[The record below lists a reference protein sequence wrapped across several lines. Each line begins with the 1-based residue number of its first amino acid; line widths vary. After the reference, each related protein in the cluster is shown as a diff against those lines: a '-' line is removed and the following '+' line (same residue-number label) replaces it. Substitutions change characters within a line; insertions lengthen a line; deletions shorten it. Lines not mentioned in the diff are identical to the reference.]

1 MAGDNNCQYCSHEK
15 GPTNGR
21 PPPESLTCQRELPE
35 IPKRARSPRMMRHV
49 IKQTYTRASDVPSRE
64 SSVISHSRASGR
76 MGGCHPTRP
85 FMLFRLRCSGLIE
98 AYTLVVRLP
107 PSLRTHLV
115 IMDYMCSVSH
125 ILMMLVSRDRN
136 FGAVASRRPKVRV
149 PRVDERGPRGPEI
162 SFRPTSPGTLTCIT

>member
-1 MAGDNNCQYCSHEK
+1 MAGDNNCQYCSHER

-21 PPPESLTCQRELPE
+21 PPPESLTCQHELPE

-64 SSVISHSRASGR
+64 SSVVISHSRASGL
-76 MGGCHPTRP
+76 MGGRRPTRP

-115 IMDYMCSVSH
+115 IMDYMCSISH

-136 FGAVASRRPKVRV
+136 VGAEPCL
-149 PRVDERGPRGPEI
+149 DERGPRGPEI